1 MLTHHQLARLHQL
14 HQLVQQQVAPLV
26 VHLAAHTTVEQVLHL
41 RAAVLVLL
49 LAAVA
54 AVLLLVHQDPQVHHQ
69 DPQVHHQVHQVLLDP
84 QVEVT
89 VEDTE
94 EDINTNPIYHIPIA

>member
-1 MLTHHQLARLHQL
+1 MQPHQLQRLA
-14 HQLVQQQVAPLV
+14 QQQVVHLV
-26 VHLAAHTTVEQVLHL
+26 AHLAAHTAVERVLHL

-69 DPQVHHQVHQVLLDP
+69 DLLVHHQVHQVLLDP

>member
-49 LAAVA
+49 LAAVV
-54 AVLLLVHQDPQVHHQ
+54 AVLLLVHQDPQVHQ
-69 DPQVHHQVHQVLLDP
+69 DHLLVHQVHQVLLDP

>member
-1 MLTHHQLARLHQL
+1 MLTPHQLARLHQL
-14 HQLVQQQVAPLV
+14 HQLVQQQVVPLV

-49 LAAVA
+49 LAAVV
-54 AVLLLVHQDPQVHHQ
+54 AVLLLVHQDPL
-69 DPQVHHQVHQVLLDP
+69 VHQVLLDP
-84 QVEVT
+84 QVEVM
-89 VEDTE
+89 V